1 MIMDLPQQPVY
12 YKKENDDSF
21 FRKRYTAT
29 ISFAIGILLFL
40 LPFVQLKCSSVTIAE
55 NSGVGLATGGQWNVT
70 MMGGTDALFK
80 SINAS
85 KSNSDRKALKIAPD
99 WFLVL
104 AIVFAIAGIIFSVS
118 KWQMRSMAAM
128 SAGILSA
135 VMLIAAM
142 VHLKILMK
150 SQIPTGN
157 KSDSLDFNMGGIVAI
172 EFTIWYY
179 LSLAAFAAAA
189 FFSYKHHKIEEQD
202 AINSFVDFE
211 FQKKSE

>member
-1 MIMDLPQQPVY
+1 
-12 YKKENDDSF
+12 
-21 FRKRYTAT
+21 
-29 ISFAIGILLFL
+29 
-40 LPFVQLKCSSVTIAE
+40 
-55 NSGVGLATGGQWNVT
+55 
-70 MMGGTDALFK
+70 
-80 SINAS
+80 
-85 KSNSDRKALKIAPD
+85 
-99 WFLVL
+99 
-104 AIVFAIAGIIFSVS
+104 
-118 KWQMRSMAAM
+118 
-128 SAGILSA
+128 
-135 VMLIAAM
+135 MLIAAM